1 MFLIRKDFHGFEV
14 GLIMW
19 TEKVGWVS
27 SFFASQK
34 MPTGTFRLL
43 CLYISGGSSTSVMER
58 GCENKEV
65 RVLGYFETSFF
76 CSVN

>member
-58 GCENKEV
+58 GV
-65 RVLGYFETSFF
+65 RIKKLGYLDILKPVSFAL
-76 CSVN
+76 